1 MRSLHSFKFFIKER
15 WFLCVLLRSLWENV
29 AFFAIFYILY
39 KRTQHSFRSFWF
51 HKNNIKE
58 WCILKVVLF
67 AIYIY
72 ISIYIYIYIYWKK
85 ERGLCMRSHQK
96 NATFCVLLP
105 SFAKEH
111 CILWVLLRSL
121 QKNIALFAFF
131 YLLCKRTLCSLHSFT
146 FLRKECKRTHRS
158 FGLHKSPKTQKRT
171 QNNVACFKRTQKNN
185 AFRT

>member
-72 ISIYIYIYIYWKK
+72 ISIYIYIYIYIYLYISISIYISIYIYIEKK
-85 ERGLCMRSHQK
+85 NEGW
-96 NATFCVLLP
+96 ACVL
-105 SFAKEH
+105 
-111 CILWVLLRSL
+111 
-121 QKNIALFAFF
+121 
-131 YLLCKRTLCSLHSFT
+131 CKWTLCSL
-146 FLRKECKRTHRS
+146 RS
-158 FGLHKSPKTQKRT
+158 Y
-171 QNNVACFKRTQKNN
+171 
-185 AFRT
+185 AFFENERCILCVLLCS